1 MLANVFCL
9 LLAAAAP
16 CGLTVENRVDPQ
28 GVDVPAP
35 RLSWKGAA
43 EAGETNVVQTAWR
56 ILVASS
62 EAKLAADA
70 GDLWDSGKVAC
81 GDSRFVRYAGA
92 PLRTSRHCFWKVRT
106 WDGADRPSA
115 WSRTAEWLTGVMPPA
130 GWKAKWIAPAKET
143 QPENALD
150 AARWVTAAPG
160 TNGCVTL
167 VRRFAVENLK
177 PGERADLAFASTVAC
192 EIKVNGR
199 PFYRSFTAAPDWRF
213 ARFRDLT
220 RELAAGTNE
229 IEVVLKPGAT
239 QAFVAAVRFPDGRL
253 LTTDAAWGR
262 DLGGLR
268 ETPSGRELIV
278 RRETASPAFEK
289 TFAVTGAVDSAVLQI
304 TGLGFY
310 EAELNGRRIGTRVLE
325 PVPTR
330 YDRRALYSTYDVASY
345 LKPGENKLRVVL
357 GHGWYDVRALAVW
370 NFDTAPWRN
379 APRLIAQLDL
389 SLADG
394 ALQTVVSDRTWRQ
407 VKSPIGYDSL
417 YEGEVIGAWN
427 PDEPDFE
434 SRVLHAVEVP
444 SPTKILQSEPCAPSR
459 VVRTLRPSS
468 VHASGD
474 AWVVTFPEN
483 FAGWI
488 RMNVRNQKKGDVLTV
503 RYDERLSADGSPA
516 WDSPADGL
524 HAGAMERAKAAGK
537 EVRRVDCYFGFTG
550 MDGGWIE
557 PNGFQ
562 TDRFV
567 SSGAGV
573 EVYEPRFDCKGF
585 QYVVLRGLRT
595 PPAIDDI
602 TGCAV
607 QTDFSDI
614 GTFACSDETFNE
626 LMRMG
631 VRAYKANFA
640 NGVPTDCPQR
650 ERNGWTGDASIAS
663 ELAQYC
669 FENTAGYEKWLRD
682 ICDAQL
688 PSGGIPQI
696 VPTGGWGAGGAG
708 PVWDSA
714 LACIAW
720 NLWCYRGDRAILGEI
735 YPHLVR
741 HLEWVRTKEKGHLV
755 ENWFGDWLA
764 VNEKHVPN
772 KRYTASCY
780 YYLETRI
787 LAAIA
792 VVLGRTEEAARWRA
806 VAKATREAINAAF
819 YKGGGVY
826 DNGGQTAQALPLT
839 LGLAPEPERKA
850 VAAKL
855 VEAVAR
861 ADGHV
866 DVGLIGMKH
875 LFRAL
880 SLAGRSDLAYRLLVN
895 PTKPSP
901 VASWMKRGG
910 TTLWEDWNDGAS
922 RNHVMFGD
930 YVAWA
935 YQYLAGIRLPESDG
949 SSAAFPN
956 PAQVAFKDVLLAPD
970 PIADLDWV
978 AASVDGPYGV
988 VKSEWRRGA
997 DGTVAYSF
1005 TVPPNTTATIRLPD
1019 CPDRKAGS
1027 GTYVFHHAKKDKKE
1041 K

>member
-1 MLANVFCL
+1 MLANVFSL
-9 LLAAAAP
+9 LLAASAP
-16 CGLTVENRVDPQ
+16 CGLTVENRIDPQ

-43 EAGETNVVQTAWR
+43 DGTNVVQTAYR
-56 ILVASS
+56 VLVATS
-62 EAKLAADA
+62 EAKLAADV
-70 GDLWDSGKVAC
+70 GDLWDSGKAV
-81 GDSRFVRYAGA
+81 GDNSRFVRYAGR
-92 PLRTSRHCFWKVRT
+92 PLGTSQHCFWKVMT
-106 WDGADRPSA
+106 WDAADRPSA
-115 WSRTAEWLTGVMPPA
+115 WSRPAAWLTGVMSSA
-130 GWKAKWIAPAKET
+130 DWKAKWIAPAKET
-143 QPENALD
+143 QPEDALD
-150 AARWVTAAPG
+150 SARWVTARPD

-167 VRRFAVENLK
+167 TRRFFVDARK
-177 PGERADLAFASTVAC
+177 QGAHADMAFASSVAC

-199 PFYRSFTAAPDWRF
+199 PFCRTFTAAPDYRF
-213 ARFRDLT
+213 ARFQDLT
-220 RELAAGTNE
+220 RGLSVGTNE
-229 IEVVLKPGAT
+229 IKVVLKPGEI
-239 QAFVAAVRFPDGRL
+239 QAFIAAVRLPGNAGF
-253 LTTDAAWGR
+253 TTDAAWGR

-268 ETPSGRELIV
+268 DTPFGRELIV

-289 TFAVTGAVDSAVLQI
+289 TFAVTGTVDSAVLQI

-325 PVPTR
+325 PAPTR
-330 YDRRALYSTYDVASY
+330 YDRRAFYSTYDVAPY
-345 LKPGENKLRVVL
+345 LKLGENRLRVTL
-357 GHGWYDVRALAVW
+357 GHGWYDVRAVAVW

-379 APRLIAQLDL
+379 SPRLIAQLDL
-389 SLADG
+389 AFADG
-394 ALQTVVSDRTWRQ
+394 SRRLVVSDRTWRH

-427 PDEPDFE
+427 PAEPDFE
-434 SRVLHAVEVP
+434 SRALHAVEVP
-444 SPTKILQSEPCAPSR
+444 SPTQILQAEPCAPSR
-459 VVRTLRPSS
+459 VVRTIRPAS
-468 VHASGD
+468 VRASGD
-474 AWVVTFPEN
+474 AWVVSFPEN

-488 RMNVRNQKKGDVLTV
+488 RMNVRNQQKGDVLTV

-516 WDSPADGL
+516 WDSPLDGL
-524 HAGAMERAKAAGK
+524 HGDAAERARAAEK

-567 SSGAGV
+567 SSGKEL
-573 EVYEPRFDCKGF
+573 EVYEPRFDSKGF
-585 QYVVLRGLRT
+585 QYVILRGLRT
-595 PPAIDDI
+595 APKAEDI
-602 TGCAV
+602 TGCVV
-607 QTDFSDI
+607 QTDFPDI

-631 VRAYKANFA
+631 VRAYKANFV

-663 ELAQYC
+663 ELAEYC
-669 FENTAGYEKWLRD
+669 FENTAGYEKWLQD
-682 ICDAQL
+682 VCDSQL
-688 PSGGIPQI
+688 PDGGIPSI
-696 VPTGGWGAGGAG
+696 IPTGGWGAAGAG

-714 LACIAW
+714 LACIVW
-720 NLWCYRGDRAILGEI
+720 NLWCYRGDRDILDRI
-735 YPHLVR
+735 YPSLVR
-741 HLEWVRTKEKGHLV
+741 HIEWVRTKEENHLV

-764 VNEKHVPN
+764 VNERHVPT

-787 LAAIA
+787 LAEIA
-792 VVLGRTEEAARWRA
+792 ALRGETADAARFSEAAR
-806 VAKATREAINAAF
+806 ATRAAINAAF
-819 YKGGGVY
+819 YKGDGVY

-839 LGLAPEPERKA
+839 LGIVPAPERKA

-855 VEAVAR
+855 VEAVER
-861 ADGHV
+861 AGCRI

-880 SLAGRSDLAYRLLVN
+880 SLAGRTDLAYRLLVN
-895 PTKPSP
+895 PMPPSP

-935 YQYLAGIRLPESDG
+935 YQFLAGIRLPESGD

-956 PAQVAFKDVLLAPD
+956 PRQVGFKEILLAPV
-970 PIADLDWV
+970 PIPDLKWV
-978 AASVDGPYGV
+978 SASMDGPYGV
-988 VKSEWRRGA
+988 VTSEWRRGA
-997 DGTVAYSF
+997 DGQVTYTF
-1005 TVPPNTTATIRLPD
+1005 TVPPNSTATIRLPG
-1019 CPDRKAGS
+1019 CADRTVGS
-1027 GTYVFHHAKKDKKE
+1027 GTFVYQHH
-1041 K
+1041 